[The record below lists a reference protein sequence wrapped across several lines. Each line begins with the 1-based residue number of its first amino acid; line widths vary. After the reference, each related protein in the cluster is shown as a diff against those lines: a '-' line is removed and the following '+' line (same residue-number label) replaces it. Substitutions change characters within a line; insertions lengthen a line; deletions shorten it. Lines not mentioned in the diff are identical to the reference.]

1 MNLTDRLNAIR
12 GALHAPVPRIR
23 DALREVDEIE
33 ARFAIKTP
41 VPAEV
46 PSIEAP
52 GIVVGM
58 DLSDAGIDKAEK
70 VVAAAAKKDEKTKI

>member
-23 DALREVDEIE
+23 DALLEVDEIE

-41 VPAEV
+41 VPAE
-46 PSIEAP
+46 AP

-58 DLSDAGIDKAEK
+58 DLSDAGIDRAEK
-70 VVAAAAKKDEKTKI
+70 TVAAAAAKKDDKSKP